1 MKKKQFLASM
11 MAVMMLASSAI
22 PVYADGLAEEGD
34 TGSAQTNVS
43 FTTTS
48 SQLGGVVVSVPETL
62 VLSYDDSTQKFSSS
76 ASVYAYG
83 QLGNKLQ
90 LEISSPATVKYSN
103 QDVAGASQLT
113 GTVEFVDDTYT
124 GYWSS
129 EQLYAGVADDHSA
142 SKKETLKCTVNET
155 NGIQVGTYKGEVN
168 FTIKVSKDLS
178 KSVYYDTDSGVSI
191 KGTNYAWNTNVFKL
205 SISYD
210 SNGEMVSESVYM
222 DDTKADAWLAD
233 SANTTLVIPSSKALG
248 FDSDEFTTKNV
259 GNTLYKKTNYID
271 TVIFPAAMANTSAGL
286 TKECC
291 LNVGDNENTKITTI
305 YMPAVK
311 SIMRFT
317 IRKLPS
323 LTDVYYAGSATEF
336 ENAILSSNYNDKD
349 GRYDNE
355 SLWNATIHVL
365 DESNNWINF
374 DKNAFFVDHPTT

>member
-11 MAVMMLASSAI
+11 MAVMMLASSAV

-76 ASVYAYG
+76 DSVYAYG
-83 QLGNKLQ
+83 QLGSKLQ

-103 QDVAGASQLT
+103 QDVAGASHLT

-142 SKKETLKCTVNET
+142 SKKETLKCVVNET

-178 KSVYYDTDSGVSI
+178 KSVYYDTGSGVSI
-191 KGTNYAWNTNVFKL
+191 KGTNYAWNTDVFKL
-205 SISYD
+205 TSGT
-210 SNGEMVSESVYM
+210 NGDVYM
-222 DDTKADAWLAD
+222 NDTKADTWLAD

-248 FDSDEFTTKNV
+248 SDSDEFITKNV
-259 GNTLYKKTNYID
+259 GGTLGTKTNHID
-271 TVIFPAAMANTSAGL
+271 TVIFPAAIANTSKGL
-286 TKECC
+286 TIECKV
-291 LNVGDNENTKITTI
+291 NDGDNENTQITTI

-317 IRKLPS
+317 IRKLPN

-336 ENAILSSNYNDKD
+336 ENAILSSNYNGKD
-349 GRYDNE
+349 GRYDND

-365 DESNNWINF
+365 DESDNWIDF
-374 DKNAFFVDHPTT
+374 DKNAFFVDHPKA

>member
-76 ASVYAYG
+76 DSVYAYG
-83 QLGNKLQ
+83 QLGSKLQ

-178 KSVYYDTDSGVSI
+178 KSVYYDTGSGVSI
-191 KGTNYAWNTNVFKL
+191 KGTNYAWNTNLFN
-205 SISYD
+205 SF
-210 SNGEMVSESVYM
+210 NGGTGDVYM
-222 DDTKADAWLAD
+222 NDTKADAWLAD
-233 SANTTLVIPSSKALG
+233 SANTTLVLPSSRALG
-248 FDSDEFTTKNV
+248 SDSDEFITKNV
-259 GNTLYKKTNYID
+259 GNTLYNKTNYID
-271 TVIFPAAMANTSAGL
+271 TVIFPAAMVNTSAGL
-286 TKECC
+286 TNECC
-291 LNVGDNENTKITTI
+291 LNAGDKENTKITTI

-336 ENAILSSNYNDKD
+336 ENAILSSNYNGKD

-365 DESNNWINF
+365 DESDNWVDF

>member
-11 MAVMMLASSAI
+11 MAVMMLASSAV

-76 ASVYAYG
+76 DSVYAYG
-83 QLGNKLQ
+83 QLGSKLQ

-142 SKKETLKCTVNET
+142 SKKETLKCVVNET

-178 KSVYYDTDSGVSI
+178 KSVYYDTGSGVSI
-191 KGTNYAWNTNVFKL
+191 KGTNYAWNTDVFKL
-205 SISYD
+205 TSGT
-210 SNGEMVSESVYM
+210 NGDVYM
-222 DDTKADAWLAD
+222 NDTKADTWLAD

-248 FDSDEFTTKNV
+248 SDSDEFITKNV
-259 GNTLYKKTNYID
+259 GGTLGTKTNHID
-271 TVIFPAAMANTSAGL
+271 TVIFPAAIANTSKGL
-286 TKECC
+286 TIECKV
-291 LNVGDNENTKITTI
+291 NDGDNENTQITTI

-317 IRKLPS
+317 IRKLPN

-336 ENAILSSNYNDKD
+336 ENAILSSNYNGKD
-349 GRYDNE
+349 GRYDND

-365 DESNNWINF
+365 DESDNWIDF
-374 DKNAFFVDHPTT
+374 DKNAFFVDHPKA

>member
-11 MAVMMLASSAI
+11 MAVMMLASSAM

-76 ASVYAYG
+76 DSVYAYG
-83 QLGNKLQ
+83 QLGSKLQ

-142 SKKETLKCTVNET
+142 SKKETLKCVVNET

-178 KSVYYDTDSGVSI
+178 KSVYYDTGSGVSI
-191 KGTNYAWNTNVFKL
+191 KGTNYAWNTDVFKL
-205 SISYD
+205 TSGT
-210 SNGEMVSESVYM
+210 NGDVYM
-222 DDTKADAWLAD
+222 NDTKADTWLAD

-248 FDSDEFTTKNV
+248 SDSDEFITKNV
-259 GNTLYKKTNYID
+259 GGTLGTKTNHID
-271 TVIFPAAMANTSAGL
+271 TVIFPAAIANTSKGL
-286 TKECC
+286 TIECKV
-291 LNVGDNENTKITTI
+291 NDGDNENTQITTI

-317 IRKLPS
+317 IRKLPN

-336 ENAILSSNYNDKD
+336 ENAILSSNYNGKD
-349 GRYDNE
+349 GRYDND

-365 DESNNWINF
+365 DESDNWIDF
-374 DKNAFFVDHPTT
+374 DKNAFFVDHPKA

>member
-11 MAVMMLASSAI
+11 MTVMMLASSAI

-76 ASVYAYG
+76 DSVYAYG
-83 QLGNKLQ
+83 QLGSKLQ
-90 LEISSPATVKYSN
+90 LEISSPATVKYTN

-178 KSVYYDTDSGVSI
+178 KSVYYDTSSGVSI
-191 KGTNYAWNTNVFKL
+191 KGTNYAWNTNLFN
-205 SISYD
+205 SFNRGTGD
-210 SNGEMVSESVYM
+210 VYM
-222 DDTKADAWLAD
+222 NDTKADAWLAD
-233 SANTTLVIPSSKALG
+233 SANTTLVLPSSRALG
-248 FDSDEFTTKNV
+248 SDSDEFITKNV
-259 GNTLYKKTNYID
+259 GNTLYNKTNYID

-286 TKECC
+286 TNECC
-291 LNVGDNENTKITTI
+291 LNAGDEENTKITTI

-336 ENAILSSNYNDKD
+336 ENAILSSNYNGKD

-365 DESNNWINF
+365 DESDNWVNF

>member
-11 MAVMMLASSAI
+11 MAVMMLASSAV

-48 SQLGGVVVSVPETL
+48 SQLGGVVVSIPETL

-76 ASVYAYG
+76 DSVYAYG
-83 QLGNKLQ
+83 QLGSKLQ

-142 SKKETLKCTVNET
+142 SKKETLKCVVNET

-178 KSVYYDTDSGVSI
+178 KSVYYDTGSGVSI
-191 KGTNYAWNTNVFKL
+191 KGTNYAWNTDVFKL
-205 SISYD
+205 TSGT
-210 SNGEMVSESVYM
+210 NGDVYM
-222 DDTKADAWLAD
+222 NDTKADTWLAD

-248 FDSDEFTTKNV
+248 SDSDEFITKNV
-259 GNTLYKKTNYID
+259 GGTLGTKTNHID
-271 TVIFPAAMANTSAGL
+271 TVIFPAAIANTSKGL
-286 TKECC
+286 TTECEV
-291 LNVGDNENTKITTI
+291 NDGDNENTQITTI

-317 IRKLPS
+317 IRKLPN

-336 ENAILSSNYNDKD
+336 ENAILSSNYNGKD
-349 GRYDNE
+349 GRYDND

-365 DESNNWINF
+365 DESDNWIDF
-374 DKNAFFVDHPTT
+374 DKNAFFVDHPKA